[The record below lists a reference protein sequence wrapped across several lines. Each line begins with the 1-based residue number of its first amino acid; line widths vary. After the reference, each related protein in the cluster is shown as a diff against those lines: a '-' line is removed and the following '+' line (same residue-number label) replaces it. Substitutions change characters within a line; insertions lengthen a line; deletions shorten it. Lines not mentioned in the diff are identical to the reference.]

1 MKKKDEVA
9 FLRSITGTTPIKK
22 KNTLKKISISV
33 NKLKKTEIN
42 TTKIFIENLT
52 KPKPNTK
59 EKNLSVIKKIEKTSV
74 NRKLKRGKILPDKK
88 IDFHG
93 MFLLDA
99 EELFNE
105 TVVNCYNNN
114 QRCILFITGK
124 GIYKKD
130 NDFSNTTRLYYG
142 KIRNSFVSWTKK
154 HNIEKYILSVEQAN
168 LEFGADG
175 AFFVYLRE
183 NRG

>member
-124 GIYKKD
+124 GIYKKERPRKVRHTAQLED
-130 NDFSNTTRLYYG
+130 
-142 KIRNSFVSWTKK
+142 
-154 HNIEKYILSVEQAN
+154 IEKKAVFCNSGFVLTKGDN
-168 LEFGADG
+168 L
-175 AFFVYLRE
+175 V
-183 NRG
+183 